1 MKAFIIDSA
10 PSELLDFKK
19 EEEKDD
25 EIQMLTFVQETD
37 RDMSP
42 NVAREKEKLEL
53 EKLRAEGIR

>member
-42 NVAREKEKLEL
+42 NVAREKDKLEL